1 MPGTVLSIL
10 HILTNLILDNNRVLV
25 TTEKRIANGREVLR
39 AILQDDRPDL
49 REQTIKK
56 IIMITITT
64 ANTYLLSPLHA
75 PDTVPKITSIVSQ
88 SSKQSWEM
96 YTAYCYP
103 LLYLRILSH

>member
-39 AILQDDRPDL
+39 AVLQDDRPDL

-75 PDTVPKITSIVSQ
+75 PDTVPNITSIVSQ